1 MKRSNSEKK
10 FLEKNLIKRGICII
24 FIKNKNIMS
33 EQTPKTIAVFATEY
47 YETSITRE
55 PVELTL
61 ADYPELEGMTI
72 EEAIDYVESN
82 AWEMAST
89 NPDMYESLGEELN
102 DMDIRRDKITNETQE
117 VNAVKEMF

>member
-1 MKRSNSEKK
+1 MISSEKK
-10 FLEKNLIKRGICII
+10 YNLRPHLIVGFFI
-24 FIKNKNIMS
+24 FIFIQNLNIMS

-55 PVELTL
+55 PVELNL
-61 ADYPELEGMTI
+61 ADYPELEGMTT

-82 AWEMAST
+82 AWEMKST
-89 NPDMYESLGEELN
+89 DDGYDSLAEQLN

-117 VNAVKEMF
+117 INAVAEMF

>member
-1 MKRSNSEKK
+1 MIFLVKK
-10 FLEKNLIKRGICII
+10 YNLKPHLIVGFFI
-24 FIKNKNIMS
+24 FIFIQNLNIMS

-55 PVELTL
+55 PVELNL
-61 ADYPELEGMTI
+61 ADYPELEGMTT

-82 AWEMAST
+82 AWEMKST
-89 NPDMYESLGEELN
+89 DDGYDSLAEQLN

-117 VNAVKEMF
+117 INAVAEMF